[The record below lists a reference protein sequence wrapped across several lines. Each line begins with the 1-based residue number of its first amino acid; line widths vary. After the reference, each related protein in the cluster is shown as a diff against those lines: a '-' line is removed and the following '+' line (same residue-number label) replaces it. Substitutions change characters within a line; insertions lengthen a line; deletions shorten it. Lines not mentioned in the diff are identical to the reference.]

1 MQKII
6 EQELG
11 GNEEKA
17 KDIVQYTWEKDEE
30 AFYYCNNYRDV
41 FKVKFTGKRWF
52 LLSRWGSGSK
62 IYQYKY
68 LECSSEDRDLLRM
81 GLDYD
86 GISHGNED
94 EFYTTR
100 EEVLEIGFNRIKNT
114 MEHAINEFNKDNF
127 KLIQYKNKN

>member
-11 GNEEKA
+11 GDEEKA

-41 FKVKFTGKRWF
+41 FKVKFTGVRWF
-52 LLSRWGSGSK
+52 LLRKWSSGSK

-68 LECSSEDRDLLRM
+68 LECSSPERDLLRM

-86 GISHGNED
+86 GISHGNESI
-94 EFYTTR
+94 FYTTR
-100 EEVLEIGFNRIKNT
+100 EEALEKGFNNIKRT
-114 MEHAINEFNKDNF
+114 MDDAIETFNKDNF